1 MKRKWLTFLWHNS
14 CSSYAIKLD
23 QMGAMNMSLVEKSFD
38 SEKRKHPRFNV
49 DLPVKYS
56 TTNLFFKQGR
66 AVNASEGGLL
76 ISLADK
82 MSIGQHL
89 ALKLFF
95 PSRSAL
101 NFIETVVQVVW
112 MGIHLRK
119 DWAWDY
125 QTGVKF
131 EDISPPDMT
140 ILKKFL
146 MSLPQRPQYTS

>member
-1 MKRKWLTFLWHNS
+1 MEL
-14 CSSYAIKLD
+14 
-23 QMGAMNMSLVEKSFD
+23 MEKSLT

-56 TTNLFFKQGR
+56 MTNFFSKYGR

-76 ISLADK
+76 IHLPEEVE
-82 MSIGQHL
+82 IGQRL

-95 PSRSAL
+95 PSRSEP
-101 NFIETVVQVVW
+101 NTIETSVQVVW

-125 QTGVKF
+125 RTGVRF
-131 EDISPPDMT
+131 VDISSEDKT
-140 ILKKFL
+140 KLKIFFTSPTQK
-146 MSLPQRPQYTS
+146 PQYTA